1 MTAGALQR
9 RTRRIN
15 WPGGF
20 NNSPRSIEYGQ
31 ELQVAK
37 LPAASCDSRRSGCP
51 NRVIQI
57 TVMIIAAIKNCRPPR
72 RCLRRCHRSKAKK
85 STRLQSQ
92 KYKIT
97 TIFSEFTAMIITYIW
112 VKQIII

>member
-15 WPGGF
+15 WHGGF

-37 LPAASCDSRRSGCP
+37 LPAACCTLRQSPQWLPQQSHTNHSYDY
-51 NRVIQI
+51 
-57 TVMIIAAIKNCRPPR
+57 CRD
-72 RCLRRCHRSKAKK
+72 
-85 STRLQSQ
+85 
-92 KYKIT
+92 
-97 TIFSEFTAMIITYIW
+97 
-112 VKQIII
+112 